1 MNFSKS
7 ALILVLSV
15 SAIGLAFAANTPSVG
30 ADAKSTPILPQS
42 FAGWQV
48 QGTAQTSGEAG
59 IADPANAAILKEFG
73 FSDFAS
79 ATYRRDDGRT
89 LKVRAARFA
98 DASGAFG
105 AYTFYLQPNMLKE
118 QIGDQAASLNSRVL
132 FYRGHVLVDAA
143 FSSLSAM
150 SAAELRELAGVLPR
164 TSGNAAN
171 LPPIL
176 AFMPH
181 RGYVANTEKYALGP
195 LAFGALSSPITAQ
208 LVDFTASA
216 EVAMGKYIS
225 PGGQASLMLIEYPT
239 PQLAAEHLR
248 RIDATRQAAPP
259 QVGIAAIENGGGP
272 FFDKRT
278 GPIIAIAAGP
288 LSESDANALL
298 GSVNYEA
305 NVTWNENTY
314 LDKNNNVG
322 SLLVNVIILCFV
334 LGAIAIVAGIGFGG
348 IRILVKRFFPNKVFD
363 RPERMEFIS
372 LHLAEKM
379 AEGSPGRSSD
389 AVAETAET
397 PRSLG

>member
-1 MNFSKS
+1 MSISKS
-7 ALILVLSV
+7 VLILVLSV
-15 SAIGLAFAANTPSVG
+15 SAVGLVFAANTPPVT
-30 ADAKSTPILPQS
+30 ADAKSTAILPQS

-48 QGTAQTSGEAG
+48 QGTVQTSGDAG

-73 FSDFAS
+73 FSDFTS
-79 ATYRRDDGRT
+79 ATYRREDGRT

-105 AYTFYLQPNMLKE
+105 AYTFYLQPNMSKE
-118 QIGDQAASLNSRVL
+118 QIGDQAASLYSRVL

-164 TSGNAAN
+164 PSGNAAN

-181 RGYVANTEKYALGP
+181 RGHVANTEKYALGP

-216 EVAMGKYIS
+216 EVAMGKYNS
-225 PGGQASLMLIEYPT
+225 PGGQATLMLIEYPT

-248 RIDATRQAAPP
+248 RIDAIRQAAPP
-259 QVGIAAIENGGGP
+259 QGGAAIENGGP

-288 LSESDANALL
+288 LSESDAHALL
-298 GSVNYEA
+298 GLVNYEA

-322 SLLVNVIILCFV
+322 TLLVNVIILCFV

-348 IRILVKRFFPNKVFD
+348 TRILVKRFFPNKVFD
-363 RPERMEFIS
+363 RPEHMEFIS

-379 AEGSPGRSSD
+379 AEGSPSRSSD
-389 AVAETAET
+389 AVAETTET
-397 PRSLG
+397 PGSLG

>member
-1 MNFSKS
+1 
-7 ALILVLSV
+7 
-15 SAIGLAFAANTPSVG
+15 
-30 ADAKSTPILPQS
+30 
-42 FAGWQV
+42 
-48 QGTAQTSGEAG
+48 
-59 IADPANAAILKEFG
+59 
-73 FSDFAS
+73 
-79 ATYRRDDGRT
+79 
-89 LKVRAARFA
+89 
-98 DASGAFG
+98 
-105 AYTFYLQPNMLKE
+105 
-118 QIGDQAASLNSRVL
+118 
-132 FYRGHVLVDAA
+132 
-143 FSSLSAM
+143 M

-164 TSGNAAN
+164 PSGNAAN

-208 LVDFTASA
+208 LVDFIASA
-216 EVAMGKYIS
+216 EVAMGKYTS
-225 PGGQASLMLIEYPT
+225 PGGQATLMLIEYPT

-248 RIDATRQAAPP
+248 RIDAVRQAARP
-259 QVGIAAIENGGGP
+259 QAGGAAIESGGP

-278 GPIIAIAAGP
+278 GPLIAIAAGS

-298 GSVNYEA
+298 GLVNYEA

-322 SLLVNVIILCFV
+322 TLLVNVIILCFV

-348 IRILVKRFFPNKVFD
+348 LRILVKRFFPNKVFD
-363 RPERMEFIS
+363 RPEHMEFIS

-379 AEGSPGRSSD
+379 AEGSSGGSSST
-389 AVAETAET
+389 VAEPAEP

>member
-1 MNFSKS
+1 MCFSKS
-7 ALILVLSV
+7 VLVLVLSV
-15 SAIGLAFAANTPSVG
+15 SAVGWAFAANTPPVS
-30 ADAKSTPILPQS
+30 ADTKSTAILPQS

-48 QGTAQTSGEAG
+48 QGTVQTSGDAG

-73 FSDFAS
+73 FSDLAS

-105 AYTFYLQPNMLKE
+105 AFTFYLQSNMSKE

-132 FYRGHVLVDAA
+132 FFRGHVLVDAA

-150 SAAELRELAGVLPR
+150 SAAELRELARVLPR
-164 TSGNAAN
+164 PSGNAAN

-176 AFMPH
+176 AFLPH
-181 RGYVANTEKYALGP
+181 RGHVANTTKYALGP
-195 LAFGALSSPITAQ
+195 LAFGALPSPITDQ

-216 EVAMGKYIS
+216 EVVMGKYTS
-225 PGGQASLMLIEYPT
+225 PDGQATLMLIEYPT

-248 RIDATRQAAPP
+248 RIDAVRQAAPP
-259 QVGIAAIENGGGP
+259 QAGVAELKNGGP

-288 LSESDANALL
+288 LSEADANALL
-298 GSVNYEA
+298 GLVNYEA

-322 SLLVNVIILCFV
+322 TLLVNVIILCFV
-334 LGAIAIVAGIGFGG
+334 LGAIAIVAGIAFGG
-348 IRILVKRFFPNKVFD
+348 IRILVKRLFPNRVFD
-363 RPERMEFIS
+363 RPEQMEFIS

-379 AEGSPGRSSD
+379 ADGSSGRTSD
-389 AVAETAET
+389 AEAERAET

>member
-1 MNFSKS
+1 MRFSKS
-7 ALILVLSV
+7 VLIWVVSV
-15 SAIGLAFAANTPSVG
+15 SAVGLAFAANTPPVA
-30 ADAKSTPILPQS
+30 ADAKSTILPQG

-48 QGTAQTSGEAG
+48 QGTAQTSRDAG

-105 AYTFYLQPNMLKE
+105 AYTFYLQPNMSKE

-164 TSGNAAN
+164 PSGNAAN

-216 EVAMGKYIS
+216 EVAMEKYTS
-225 PGGQASLMLIEYPT
+225 PGGQATLVLIEYPT

-248 RIDATRQAAPP
+248 RIDAVRQAAPP
-259 QVGIAAIENGGGP
+259 QAGVAGIENGGP

-288 LSESDANALL
+288 LSESDANVLL
-298 GSVNYEA
+298 GFVNYEA

-322 SLLVNVIILCFV
+322 TLLVNVIILCFV

-363 RPERMEFIS
+363 RPEHMEFIS

-379 AEGSPGRSSD
+379 AEGSSGQSSD
-389 AVAETAET
+389 AVAGTAET

>member
-1 MNFSKS
+1 MSFSKS
-7 ALILVLSV
+7 VLILVLSV
-15 SAIGLAFAANTPSVG
+15 SAAGLGFAANTPPVA
-30 ADAKSTPILPQS
+30 ADAKSTPILPQG

-48 QGTAQTSGEAG
+48 QGTAQTSGDAG
-59 IADPANAAILKEFG
+59 IADPANTAILKEFG

-105 AYTFYLQPNMLKE
+105 AYTFYLQPNMSKE

-164 TSGNAAN
+164 PSGNAAN

-216 EVAMGKYIS
+216 EVAMGKYTS
-225 PGGQASLMLIEYPT
+225 PRGQATLMLIEYPT

-248 RIDATRQAAPP
+248 RIDAIRQAAPP
-259 QVGIAAIENGGGP
+259 QGGAAIENGGP

-278 GPIIAIAAGP
+278 GPIIAIAAGS

-298 GSVNYEA
+298 GLVNYEA

-322 SLLVNVIILCFV
+322 TLLVNVIILCFV

-363 RPERMEFIS
+363 RPEHMEFIS

-379 AEGSPGRSSD
+379 AEGSPSRSSD
-389 AVAETAET
+389 AVAETTET
-397 PRSLG
+397 PGSLG

>member
-1 MNFSKS
+1 MSFSKS
-7 ALILVLSV
+7 VLILVLSV
-15 SAIGLAFAANTPSVG
+15 SAVGLAFAANTPPVA
-30 ADAKSTPILPQS
+30 ADAKSTPILPQG

-48 QGTAQTSGEAG
+48 QGTAQTSADAR

-105 AYTFYLQPNMLKE
+105 AYTFYLQPNMSKE

-164 TSGNAAN
+164 PSGNAAN

-195 LAFGALSSPITAQ
+195 LAFVALSSPITAQ

-216 EVAMGKYIS
+216 EVAMGKYAS
-225 PGGQASLMLIEYPT
+225 PGGQASLVLIEYPT

-248 RIDATRQAAPP
+248 RIDAVRQAGSP
-259 QVGIAAIENGGGP
+259 QAGVAAIENVGP

-288 LSESDANALL
+288 LSESDAHALL
-298 GSVNYEA
+298 GLVNYEA

-322 SLLVNVIILCFV
+322 TLLVNVIILCFV
-334 LGAIAIVAGIGFGG
+334 LGAIAIVAGVGFGG

-363 RPERMEFIS
+363 RPEHMEFIS

-379 AEGSPGRSSD
+379 AEGSSGGSSD

>member
-1 MNFSKS
+1 MRFSKS
-7 ALILVLSV
+7 VLIWVVSV
-15 SAIGLAFAANTPSVG
+15 SAVGLAFAANTPPVT

-48 QGTAQTSGEAG
+48 QGAVQTSGDAG

-73 FSDFAS
+73 FSDFVS
-79 ATYRRDDGRT
+79 ATYSRDDGRT

-105 AYTFYLQPNMLKE
+105 AYTFYLQPNMQKE
-118 QIGDQAASLNSRVL
+118 QIDDQAASLNSRAL

-143 FSSLSAM
+143 FSSPSAM
-150 SAAELRELAGVLPR
+150 SVAELRVLAGVLPR
-164 TSGNAAN
+164 PSGNAAN

-176 AFMPH
+176 AFLPH

-195 LAFGALSSPITAQ
+195 RAFGALSSPITAQ

-216 EVAMGKYIS
+216 EVVMGNYTS
-225 PGGQASLMLIEYPT
+225 PDGQATLMLIEYPT

-248 RIDATRQAAPP
+248 RIDAVRQAAPP
-259 QVGIAAIENGGGP
+259 QAGVAAVKNGGP

-298 GSVNYEA
+298 GLVNYEA

-314 LDKNNNVG
+314 LDKTNNVG
-322 SLLVNVIILCFV
+322 TLLVNVIILCFV

-348 IRILVKRFFPNKVFD
+348 IRILVKRLFPNKVFD
-363 RPERMEFIS
+363 RPEQMEFIS

-379 AEGSPGRSSD
+379 AEGSSGRTSD
-389 AVAETAET
+389 AVAERAET
-397 PRSLG
+397 P

>member
-1 MNFSKS
+1 MRFSKS
-7 ALILVLSV
+7 VLIWVVSV
-15 SAIGLAFAANTPSVG
+15 SAVGLAFAANTPPVT

-48 QGTAQTSGEAG
+48 QGAVQTSADAG

-105 AYTFYLQPNMLKE
+105 AYTFYLQPNMQKE
-118 QIGDQAASLNSRVL
+118 QIDDQAASLNSRAL

-143 FSSLSAM
+143 FSSPSAM
-150 SAAELRELAGVLPR
+150 SIAELRVLAGVLPR
-164 TSGNAAN
+164 PSGNAAN

-176 AFMPH
+176 AFLPH

-195 LAFGALSSPITAQ
+195 RAFGALSSPITAQ

-216 EVAMGKYIS
+216 EVVMGNYTS
-225 PGGQASLMLIEYPT
+225 PDGQATLMLIEYPT

-248 RIDATRQAAPP
+248 RIDAVRQAAPP
-259 QVGIAAIENGGGP
+259 QAGVAAVKNGGP

-298 GSVNYEA
+298 GLVNYEA

-322 SLLVNVIILCFV
+322 TLLVNVIILCFV

-348 IRILVKRFFPNKVFD
+348 IRILVKRLFPNKVFD
-363 RPERMEFIS
+363 RPEQMEFIS

-379 AEGSPGRSSD
+379 AEGSSGRTSD
-389 AVAETAET
+389 AVAERAET
-397 PRSLG
+397 P

>member
-1 MNFSKS
+1 MRFSKS
-7 ALILVLSV
+7 VLIWVVSV
-15 SAIGLAFAANTPSVG
+15 SAVGLAFAANTPPVT

-48 QGTAQTSGEAG
+48 QGAVQTSADAG

-105 AYTFYLQPNMLKE
+105 AYTFYLQPNMQKE
-118 QIGDQAASLNSRVL
+118 QIDDHAASLNSRAL

-143 FSSLSAM
+143 FSSPSAM
-150 SAAELRELAGVLPR
+150 SVAELRVLAGVLPR
-164 TSGNAAN
+164 PSGNAAN

-176 AFMPH
+176 AFLPH
-181 RGYVANTEKYALGP
+181 RGHVANTEKYALGP
-195 LAFGALSSPITAQ
+195 RAFGALSSPITAQ

-216 EVAMGKYIS
+216 EVVMGNYTS
-225 PGGQASLMLIEYPT
+225 PDGQATLMLIEYPT

-248 RIDATRQAAPP
+248 RIDAVRQAAPP
-259 QVGIAAIENGGGP
+259 QAGVAAVKNGGP

-298 GSVNYEA
+298 GLVNYEA

-322 SLLVNVIILCFV
+322 TLLVNVIILCFV

-348 IRILVKRFFPNKVFD
+348 IRILVKRLFPNKVFD
-363 RPERMEFIS
+363 RPEQMEFIS

-379 AEGSPGRSSD
+379 AEGSSARTSD
-389 AVAETAET
+389 AVAERAET
-397 PRSLG
+397 P

>member
-1 MNFSKS
+1 MSFPKS
-7 ALILVLSV
+7 VLILVLSV
-15 SAIGLAFAANTPSVG
+15 SAIGVAFAANTPPV
-30 ADAKSTPILPQS
+30 ATDAKSTPILPQG

-48 QGTAQTSGEAG
+48 QGTVQASGDAG
-59 IADPANAAILKEFG
+59 IADPANAAVLKEFG
-73 FSDFAS
+73 FSAFAS

-105 AYTFYLQPNMLKE
+105 AYTFYLQPNMSKE

-164 TSGNAAN
+164 PSGNAAN

-195 LAFGALSSPITAQ
+195 LAFGALSSPLTAQ

-216 EVAMGKYIS
+216 EVAVGKYAS
-225 PGGQASLMLIEYPT
+225 PGGQATLMLIEYPT

-248 RIDATRQAAPP
+248 RIDTVRQAAPP
-259 QVGIAAIENGGGP
+259 QAGVAAIENGSP

-298 GSVNYEA
+298 GLVNYEA

-322 SLLVNVIILCFV
+322 TLLVNVIILCFV
-334 LGAIAIVAGIGFGG
+334 LGAIAIVAGVGFGG
-348 IRILVKRFFPNKVFD
+348 IRLLVKRFFPNKVFD
-363 RPERMEFIS
+363 RPEHMEFIS

-379 AEGSPGRSSD
+379 AEESSGGSSD
-389 AVAETAET
+389 AVADRAET

>member
-1 MNFSKS
+1 MRFSKS
-7 ALILVLSV
+7 VLIWVVSV
-15 SAIGLAFAANTPSVG
+15 SAVGLAFAANTPPVT

-48 QGTAQTSGEAG
+48 QGAVQTSADAG

-105 AYTFYLQPNMLKE
+105 AYTFYLQPNMQKE
-118 QIGDQAASLNSRVL
+118 QIEDQAASLNSRAL

-143 FSSLSAM
+143 FSSPSAM
-150 SAAELRELAGVLPR
+150 SIAELRVLAGVLPR
-164 TSGNAAN
+164 PSGNAAN

-176 AFMPH
+176 AFLPH

-195 LAFGALSSPITAQ
+195 RAFGALSSPITAQ

-216 EVAMGKYIS
+216 EVVMGNYSS
-225 PGGQASLMLIEYPT
+225 PDGQATLMLIEYPT

-248 RIDATRQAAPP
+248 RIDAVRQAAPP
-259 QVGIAAIENGGGP
+259 QAGVAAVKNGGP

-298 GSVNYEA
+298 GLVNYEA

-322 SLLVNVIILCFV
+322 TLLVNVIILCFV

-348 IRILVKRFFPNKVFD
+348 IRILVKRLFPNRVFD
-363 RPERMEFIS
+363 RPEQMEFIS

-379 AEGSPGRSSD
+379 AEGSSGRTSD
-389 AVAETAET
+389 AVAERAET
-397 PRSLG
+397 P

>member
-1 MNFSKS
+1 MSFSKS
-7 ALILVLSV
+7 VLTLVLSV
-15 SAIGLAFAANTPSVG
+15 SAVDLAFAANTPPV
-30 ADAKSTPILPQS
+30 AAAAKSTSILPQN

-48 QGTAQTSGEAG
+48 QGTAQTSGDAG
-59 IADPANAAILKEFG
+59 IADPANAAILKEFA

-105 AYTFYLQPNMLKE
+105 AYTFYLQPNMSKE

-143 FSSLSAM
+143 FSGLSAM

-164 TSGNAAN
+164 PSGNAAN

-195 LAFGALSSPITAQ
+195 LAFAALSSPITAQ

-216 EVAMGKYIS
+216 EVTTGKYTS

-248 RIDATRQAAPP
+248 RIDAVRQAAPP
-259 QVGIAAIENGGGP
+259 QAGVAAIENGGA

-298 GSVNYEA
+298 GLVNYEA

-322 SLLVNVIILCFV
+322 TLLVNVIILCFV
-334 LGAIAIVAGIGFGG
+334 LGAIAIVAGVGFGG

-363 RPERMEFIS
+363 RPEHMEFIS

-379 AEGSPGRSSD
+379 AEGSSGSSSD

>member
-1 MNFSKS
+1 MLFSKS
-7 ALILVLSV
+7 VLIGVVSV
-15 SAIGLAFAANTPSVG
+15 SAVGLAFAANTPPVT

-48 QGTAQTSGEAG
+48 QGAVQTSGDAG

-105 AYTFYLQPNMLKE
+105 AYTFYLQPNMQKE
-118 QIGDQAASLNSRVL
+118 QIDDQAASLNSRAL

-143 FSSLSAM
+143 FSSPSAM
-150 SAAELRELAGVLPR
+150 SVAELRVLAGVLPR
-164 TSGNAAN
+164 PSGNAAN

-176 AFMPH
+176 AFLPH

-195 LAFGALSSPITAQ
+195 RAFGALSSPITAQ

-216 EVAMGKYIS
+216 EVVMGNYTS
-225 PGGQASLMLIEYPT
+225 PDGQATLMLIEYPT

-248 RIDATRQAAPP
+248 RIDAVRQAAPP
-259 QVGIAAIENGGGP
+259 QAGVAAVKNGTP

-298 GSVNYEA
+298 GLVNYEA

-314 LDKNNNVG
+314 LDKTNNVG
-322 SLLVNVIILCFV
+322 TLLVNVIILCFV

-348 IRILVKRFFPNKVFD
+348 IRILVKRLFPNKVFD
-363 RPERMEFIS
+363 RPEQMEFIS

-379 AEGSPGRSSD
+379 AEGSSGRTSD
-389 AVAETAET
+389 AVAERAET
-397 PRSLG
+397 P

>member
-1 MNFSKS
+1 
-7 ALILVLSV
+7 
-15 SAIGLAFAANTPSVG
+15 
-30 ADAKSTPILPQS
+30 
-42 FAGWQV
+42 
-48 QGTAQTSGEAG
+48 
-59 IADPANAAILKEFG
+59 ADPANAAILKEFG

-89 LKVRAARFA
+89 LKVPAARFA

-105 AYTFYLQPNMLKE
+105 AYTFYLQSNMSKE

-150 SAAELRELAGVLPR
+150 LAAELRELAGALPR
-164 TSGNAAN
+164 PSGNAAN

-181 RGYVANTEKYALGP
+181 RGHVANTEKYALGP

-216 EVAMGKYIS
+216 EVAMGKYTS
-225 PGGQASLMLIEYPT
+225 PGGQATLMLIEYPT

-248 RIDATRQAAPP
+248 RIDAIRQAAPP
-259 QVGIAAIENGGGP
+259 HGGAAIENGGP

-288 LSESDANALL
+288 LSESDAHALL
-298 GSVNYEA
+298 GLVNYEA

-322 SLLVNVIILCFV
+322 TLLVNVIILCFA
-334 LGAIAIVAGIGFGG
+334 LGAIAIVAGVGFGG

-363 RPERMEFIS
+363 RPEQMEFIS

-379 AEGSPGRSSD
+379 AEGSSGRTSD
-389 AVAETAET
+389 AVAERAET
-397 PRSLG
+397 PRGLG

>member
-1 MNFSKS
+1 MSFSKS
-7 ALILVLSV
+7 VLILVLSV
-15 SAIGLAFAANTPSVG
+15 SAVGLPFAANTPPVA
-30 ADAKSTPILPQS
+30 ADAKSTPLLPRG

-48 QGTAQTSGEAG
+48 QGTTQTSGDAG

-105 AYTFYLQPNMLKE
+105 AYTFYLQPNMSKE

-164 TSGNAAN
+164 PSGNAAN

-195 LAFGALSSPITAQ
+195 LAFVALSSPITAQ

-216 EVAMGKYIS
+216 EVAMGKYAS
-225 PGGQASLMLIEYPT
+225 PGGQASLVLIEYPT

-248 RIDATRQAAPP
+248 RIDAVRQAAPP
-259 QVGIAAIENGGGP
+259 QAGVAAIENVGP

-298 GSVNYEA
+298 GLVNYEA

-322 SLLVNVIILCFV
+322 TLLVNVIILCFV
-334 LGAIAIVAGIGFGG
+334 LGVIAIVAGVGFGG

-363 RPERMEFIS
+363 RPEHMEFIS

-379 AEGSPGRSSD
+379 AEGSSGGSSD

>member
-1 MNFSKS
+1 MRFPKS
-7 ALILVLSV
+7 VLILVVSLSAV
-15 SAIGLAFAANTPSVG
+15 GLAFAANTPPVI

-48 QGTAQTSGEAG
+48 QGAVQTSGDAG

-105 AYTFYLQPNMLKE
+105 AYTFYLQPNMQKE
-118 QIGDQAASLNSRVL
+118 QIDDQAASLNSRAL

-143 FSSLSAM
+143 FSSPSAM
-150 SAAELRELAGVLPR
+150 SVAELRVLAGVLPR
-164 TSGNAAN
+164 PSGNAAN

-176 AFMPH
+176 AFLPH

-195 LAFGALSSPITAQ
+195 RAFGALSSPITAQ

-216 EVAMGKYIS
+216 EVVMGNYTS
-225 PGGQASLMLIEYPT
+225 PDGQATLMLIEYPT

-248 RIDATRQAAPP
+248 RIDAVRQAAPP
-259 QVGIAAIENGGGP
+259 QAGAAAVKNGGP

-298 GSVNYEA
+298 GLVNYEA

-322 SLLVNVIILCFV
+322 TLLVNVIILCFV

-348 IRILVKRFFPNKVFD
+348 IRILVKRLLPNKVFD
-363 RPERMEFIS
+363 RPEQMEFIS

-379 AEGSPGRSSD
+379 AEGSSGRTSD
-389 AVAETAET
+389 AVAERAET
-397 PRSLG
+397 P

>member
-1 MNFSKS
+1 MSFSKS
-7 ALILVLSV
+7 VLILVLSV
-15 SAIGLAFAANTPSVG
+15 SAAGLGFAANTPPVA
-30 ADAKSTPILPQS
+30 ADAKSTPILPQG

-48 QGTAQTSGEAG
+48 QGTAQTSGDAG
-59 IADPANAAILKEFG
+59 IADPANTAILKEFG

-89 LKVRAARFA
+89 LIVRAARFA

-105 AYTFYLQPNMLKE
+105 AYTFYLQRNMSKE
-118 QIGDQAASLNSRVL
+118 QIGDRAASLNSRVL

-164 TSGNAAN
+164 PSGNAAN

-181 RGYVANTEKYALGP
+181 RGHVANTEKYALGP

-216 EVAMGKYIS
+216 EVAMGKYNS
-225 PGGQASLMLIEYPT
+225 PGGQATLMLIEYPT

-248 RIDATRQAAPP
+248 RIDAIRQAAPP
-259 QVGIAAIENGGGP
+259 QGGAAIENGGP

-288 LSESDANALL
+288 LSESDAHALL
-298 GSVNYEA
+298 GLVNYEA

-322 SLLVNVIILCFV
+322 TLLVNVIILCFV

-363 RPERMEFIS
+363 RPEHMEFIS

-379 AEGSPGRSSD
+379 AEGSPSRSSD
-389 AVAETAET
+389 AVAETSET
-397 PRSLG
+397 PGSLG

>member
-1 MNFSKS
+1 MRFSKS
-7 ALILVLSV
+7 ALIWVVSV
-15 SAIGLAFAANTPSVG
+15 SAVGLAFAANTPPVT

-48 QGTAQTSGEAG
+48 QGAVQTSGDAG

-105 AYTFYLQPNMLKE
+105 AYTFYLQPNMQKE
-118 QIGDQAASLNSRVL
+118 QIDDQAASLNSRAL

-143 FSSLSAM
+143 FSSPSAM
-150 SAAELRELAGVLPR
+150 SVAELRVLAGVLPR
-164 TSGNAAN
+164 PSGNAAN

-176 AFMPH
+176 AFLPH

-195 LAFGALSSPITAQ
+195 RAFGALSSPITAQ

-216 EVAMGKYIS
+216 EVVMGNYTS
-225 PGGQASLMLIEYPT
+225 PDGQATLMLIEYPT

-248 RIDATRQAAPP
+248 RIDAVRQAAPP
-259 QVGIAAIENGGGP
+259 QAGVAAVKNGGP

-298 GSVNYEA
+298 GLVNYEA

-322 SLLVNVIILCFV
+322 TLLVNVIILCFV

-348 IRILVKRFFPNKVFD
+348 IRILVKRLFPNKVFD
-363 RPERMEFIS
+363 RPEQMEFIS

-379 AEGSPGRSSD
+379 AEGSSGRTSD
-389 AVAETAET
+389 AVAERAET
-397 PRSLG
+397 P

>member
-1 MNFSKS
+1 MRLSKS
-7 ALILVLSV
+7 VLILVLSV
-15 SAIGLAFAANTPSVG
+15 SAVGLVFAANTPPVT
-30 ADAKSTPILPQS
+30 ADAKSTAILPQS

-48 QGTAQTSGEAG
+48 QGTVQTSGDAG

-79 ATYRRDDGRT
+79 ATYLRDDGRT

-105 AYTFYLQPNMLKE
+105 AYTFYLQSNMSKE
-118 QIGDQAASLNSRVL
+118 QIGDQAASLNSRAL

-143 FSSLSAM
+143 FSSPSAM
-150 SAAELRELAGVLPR
+150 SVAELRVLAGVLPR
-164 TSGNAAN
+164 PAGNAAN

-176 AFMPH
+176 AFLPH

-195 LAFGALSSPITAQ
+195 LAFGALSPPITAQ
-208 LVDFTASA
+208 LADFTASA
-216 EVAMGKYIS
+216 EVVMGNYTS
-225 PGGQASLMLIEYPT
+225 PGGQATLMLIEYPT

-248 RIDATRQAAPP
+248 RIDAVRQAAPP
-259 QVGIAAIENGGGP
+259 QAGVAAVKNGGP

-298 GSVNYEA
+298 GLVNYEA

-322 SLLVNVIILCFV
+322 TLLVNVIILCFA
-334 LGAIAIVAGIGFGG
+334 LGAIAIVAGVGFGG

-363 RPERMEFIS
+363 RPEQMEFIS

-379 AEGSPGRSSD
+379 AEGSSGRTSD
-389 AVAETAET
+389 AVAERAET
-397 PRSLG
+397 PRGLG

>member
-1 MNFSKS
+1 
-7 ALILVLSV
+7 
-15 SAIGLAFAANTPSVG
+15 
-30 ADAKSTPILPQS
+30 
-42 FAGWQV
+42 V
-48 QGTAQTSGEAG
+48 QGTAQTSGDAG

-105 AYTFYLQPNMLKE
+105 AYTFYLQPNMSKQ
-118 QIGDQAASLNSRVL
+118 QIGDQAASLNSRAL

-150 SAAELRELAGVLPR
+150 SAAELRELAAVLPR
-164 TSGNAAN
+164 PSGNAAN

-181 RGYVANTEKYALGP
+181 RGYVANTEKYASGP
-195 LAFGALSSPITAQ
+195 LAFGALSSPVTAQ
-208 LVDFTASA
+208 MVDFTASA
-216 EVAMGKYIS
+216 EVAMGKYTS
-225 PGGQASLMLIEYPT
+225 PRGQATLMLIEYPT

-248 RIDATRQAAPP
+248 RIDAVRQAAPAQAGVAP
-259 QVGIAAIENGGGP
+259 IENGGP

-278 GPIIAIAAGP
+278 GPIIAIAGGP

-298 GSVNYEA
+298 GLVNYEA

-322 SLLVNVIILCFV
+322 TLLVNVILLCFV
-334 LGAIAIVAGIGFGG
+334 LGAIAIVAGLGFGG

-363 RPERMEFIS
+363 RPEHMEFIS

-379 AEGSPGRSSD
+379 AEGPSGRSSD
-389 AVAETAET
+389 AAAETAET